1 MREVTKS
8 EFKDIYFRLGGG
20 RDGWDEAYW
29 NESLEHDAR
38 SDMKFKVE
46 EPETPRHVR
55 MMIVTDF
62 GAHEHRLFF
71 MTEEGEDDLFQFPG
85 E

>member
-20 RDGWDEAYW
+20 RDGWDAAYW
-29 NESLEHDAR
+29 NGSLEHDAWPG
-38 SDMKFKVE
+38 MKYMVE
-46 EPETPRHVR
+46 EPETPQHVK

-71 MTEEGEDDLFQFPG
+71 MTQDGEDDLLQFPG
-85 E
+85 D